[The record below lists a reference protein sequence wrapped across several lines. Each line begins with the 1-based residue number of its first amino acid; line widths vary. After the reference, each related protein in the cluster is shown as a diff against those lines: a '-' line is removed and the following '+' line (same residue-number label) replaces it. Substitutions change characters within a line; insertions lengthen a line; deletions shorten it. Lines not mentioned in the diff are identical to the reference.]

1 MLNGVSLNDSIMD
14 IYSFTVYTIKQKSTA
29 HGMNLEILNV
39 ICQNK
44 LNMPA
49 DLAIYNQEKRLK
61 KAHDILSTCILDV

>member
-1 MLNGVSLNDSIMD
+1 
-14 IYSFTVYTIKQKSTA
+14 
-29 HGMNLEILNV
+29 MNLEILNV